1 MSLELSGIT
10 VRYGAV
16 EAVAGVD
23 LSVGDGE
30 VVALLGPSGCG
41 KSTLLRAV
49 AGLEAPSAG
58 TVAWDGVDLAGTPVH
73 RRGFGLVFQDGQLFP
88 HRDVAGNVAFGL
100 RMRGVEREAR
110 RKRVDELL
118 ELVGLAGYR
127 GRRVTELSGGEQ
139 QRVALA
145 RALAPRPRLLLLDEP
160 LSALDRALRE
170 SLAVDL
176 ARLLREAGAT
186 ALVVTHDHDEAFTL
200 ADRVAVMRAGRI
212 RQVGPP
218 AQVWRSPVDVA
229 VARFLGCGKVL
240 PAGVAERLVGVPARV
255 GLRSTALRVTP
266 DGPLEAE
273 VLERVHRRDHV
284 RLLVR
289 LVDAGGVLSGGA
301 AVDGG
306 TGGPGSG
313 GAGSSDAGSGGAEPD
328 HAEPD
333 HAAPDHAAPD
343 HAAPDHAAPG
353 RTGPG
358 RVEPGRVEPGA
369 GTAGSGGAAA
379 GIAGSGGP
387 AAGGPASDGVGVG
400 GAASGGAAVDG
411 GSGGAAAGGPA
422 AGGGGSGAGGEADE
436 FEAVA
441 PIADP
446 PAPGD
451 RVRLA
456 VDPDGVAVIG

>member
-1 MSLELSGIT
+1 VSLELSGIT

-49 AGLEAPSAG
+49 AGLEAPSVG

-313 GAGSSDAGSGGAEPD
+313 GAGSNGAGSSDAGSGGAEPD
-328 HAEPD
+328 HA
-333 HAAPDHAAPD
+333 
-343 HAAPDHAAPG
+343 APG
-353 RTGPG
+353 RTGPGRTGPGRVEPGRVEPG

-369 GTAGSGGAAA
+369 GTAGS
-379 GIAGSGGP
+379 
-387 AAGGPASDGVGVG
+387 G